1 MFSQCGP
8 RAVLTLLSSV
18 TMQLKGPSHLDTLH
32 TVTRAHCISDI
43 MECDLEKQEAA
54 SMLEAAL
61 RCVSSAG
68 LRSPH
73 GHLFRNRWSTACWDI
88 LCEGKNR

>member
-1 MFSQCGP
+1 MLSHGP
-8 RAVLTLLSSV
+8 TVSV
-18 TMQLKGPSHLDTLH
+18 TS
-32 TVTRAHCISDI
+32 C
-43 MECDLEKQEAA
+43 ECDLEKQEAA

-61 RCVSSAG
+61 RYVSSAG